1 MVLKHSPIV
10 RSVVL
15 LMAVLVL
22 GGACSTAKKSKMP
35 AAGTTEADKYLFE
48 RGTESLNKKRWLKA
62 REYFRTIVD
71 NYPQSRFRP
80 DAKLGLGDS
89 YLGENSAEAL
99 VLSINEF
106 REFLTFYPT
115 HERAHYAQYKLALAH
130 YAQMLTPQRD
140 QSQTKDAVKE
150 FAAFVERFPK
160 STLYKDGQQKL
171 RESRDRLSDADYQVG
186 YFYYRVKWYPGAIAR
201 FRTVMKDDPTYTNRD
216 ALYYYLAD
224 SYVKL
229 LAPAEAIPLLDR
241 LEKEFEKSDYLERA
255 KKLMVL
261 AQNPPAAPL
270 PKAKKAKGVE

>member
-22 GGACSTAKKSKMP
+22 GGACAPARKGKMP
-35 AAGTTEADKYLFE
+35 SAGTTEADKYLFE

-89 YLGENSAEAL
+89 YLGENSSEAL

-150 FAAFVERFPK
+150 FATFVERYPK

-224 SYVKL
+224 CYVKL
-229 LAPAEAIPLLDR
+229 LAPAEAIPLLDK
-241 LEKEFEKSDYLERA
+241 LEKEFEKSEYLERA

-270 PKAKKAKGVE
+270 PKAKKGKGAE